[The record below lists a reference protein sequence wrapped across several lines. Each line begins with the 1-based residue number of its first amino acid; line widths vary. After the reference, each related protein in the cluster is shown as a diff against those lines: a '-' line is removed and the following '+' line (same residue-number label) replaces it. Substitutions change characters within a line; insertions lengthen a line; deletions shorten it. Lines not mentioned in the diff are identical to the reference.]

1 MSLIGPRPALPHE
14 VATYAT
20 QARRRLAVKPGLTGL
35 WQVSGRS
42 DLSWDESITLDLRYV
57 DTWSPL
63 LDAAILARTTRA
75 VLHSNGAY

>member
-1 MSLIGPRPALPHE
+1 MLP
-14 VATYAT
+14 
-20 QARRRLAVKPGLTGL
+20 PPP
-35 WQVSGRS
+35 VSS
-42 DLSWDESITLDLRYV
+42 RYV

>member
-1 MSLIGPRPALPHE
+1 VQPEP
-14 VATYAT
+14 
-20 QARRRLAVKPGLTGL
+20 ARRFFLVFSES
-35 WQVSGRS
+35 VSADDTLG
-42 DLSWDESITLDLRYV
+42 DLDLRYV